1 MKYEK
6 ELLGFY
12 LSDHPLYK
20 YERDLCELTHK
31 KVTQKKY
38 ISAGGVISDVQYR
51 YDKNG
56 KKWAQLSLDTLDIN
70 LQLYVFNDVFL
81 KYEDIIKEDS
91 LVYIL
96 GKDFNQNDSERV
108 TRLIVNRMF
117 LLTPQLKEHI
127 VKHVN
132 IQIDYINSDNI
143 LLDKI
148 EKFSQNKPGKYST
161 VLHLISS
168 KGKIQKILSHNLK
181 FSIDQDSLA
190 SLRKL
195 CGLNKVWLSL

>member
-1 MKYEK
+1 M
-6 ELLGFY
+6 
-12 LSDHPLYK
+12 
-20 YERDLCELTHK
+20 
-31 KVTQKKY
+31 
-38 ISAGGVISDVQYR
+38 ISDVQYR

-56 KKWAQLSLDTLDIN
+56 KKWALLSLDTLDIN

-117 LLTPQLKEHI
+117 LLTPQLKENI

-168 KGKIQKILSHNLK
+168 QGKIQKILSHNLK
-181 FSIDQDSLA
+181 FSIEQDSLA